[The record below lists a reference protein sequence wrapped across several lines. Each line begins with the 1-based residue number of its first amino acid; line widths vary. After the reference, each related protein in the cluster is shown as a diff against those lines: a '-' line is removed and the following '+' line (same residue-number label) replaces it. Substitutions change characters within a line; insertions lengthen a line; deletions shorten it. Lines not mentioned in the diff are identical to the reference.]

1 MTVIST
7 WINLIEDVYAI
18 TLQDNII
25 QKIKHFRTLQNGVHD
40 IRRAKTRKQSL
51 FKNTGNS
58 NYSSGMYRSSKG
70 KRPAIYREG
79 YNTDAPL
86 DDNDHTFI
94 NKYED
99 YLSKKG
105 VITTNGKLDY
115 EEEWNTTRIK
125 SNNSNGINNRK
136 DGLPGYFKWDDYST
150 YYQSLKNS
158 YK

>member
-18 TLQDNII
+18 TLQDKII
-25 QKIKHFRTLQNGVHD
+25 QTIKHVRTLQNGVHD

-51 FKNTGNS
+51 YKNTGNS
-58 NYSSGMYRSSKG
+58 NYSSGMYRSRKG
-70 KRPAIYREG
+70 KRPATYQKG

-94 NKYED
+94 NKSEE

-105 VITTNGKLDY
+105 GVTTIVKLWM
-115 EEEWNTTRIK
+115 EHC
-125 SNNSNGINNRK
+125 K
-136 DGLPGYFKWDDYST
+136 DKVV
-150 YYQSLKNS
+150 NC
-158 YK
+158 